1 MVLTSLM
8 KSEACMLAIED
19 AERFIAPSSG
29 DASRAWAT
37 RRIRWRAAALLVDD
51 GDDPLLAPSSHEC
64 PRNFFEANQ
73 DKMFVNQ

>member
-1 MVLTSLM
+1 
-8 KSEACMLAIED
+8 MLAIED

-51 GDDPLLAPSSHEC
+51 ETKKLL
-64 PRNFFEANQ
+64 REANP

>member
-1 MVLTSLM
+1 
-8 KSEACMLAIED
+8 MLAIED

-37 RRIRWRAAALLVDD
+37 RRIRWRAAALLDD
-51 GDDPLLAPSSHEC
+51 VSKKRPT
-64 PRNFFEANQ
+64 NFFEANP